1 MFWKK
6 AQLLKRLKPV
16 IDLCQEIITDT
27 GERELLVEKFMT
39 PIGELE
45 FFFVYWSV
53 LFNISRT
60 VCGSSRSNGPS
71 CPMLIILIWPPIIL
85 GEPPFRSRVLGIPR
99 EGNLTK
105 ILKYFYS
112 RICNGVSIKTSLRL
126 FT

>member
-1 MFWKK
+1 MFW
-6 AQLLKRLKPV
+6 RKPKCSK
-16 IDLCQEIITDT
+16 IETRYRFMSRNNHRHWRTGTSCGEIHDT
-27 GERELLVEKFMT
+27 NRWAW
-39 PIGELE
+39 

-60 VCGSSRSNGPS
+60 VCGSSRLNGPS

-105 ILKYFYS
+105 IVKYCYS
-112 RICNGVSIKTSLRL
+112 WICNGVSIKTSRRL